1 MPNTTFLPCRVSGKN
16 LNIMVKANMAA
27 GVSNV
32 MYALSCVG
40 PGQSIRAVAAA
51 MRAGDRA
58 MFEIPL
64 STQSWFHGDG
74 KFNVRYAR
82 LAYDHWHLLGVTC
95 NPAFIL
101 NCTDE
106 TLWRLLRSDK
116 YTTPLLKCWTPA
128 IREALVE
135 VGGLKQVRDAHAC
148 DPWFCYATDETL
160 DAIVAAGVSS
170 GKLKME
176 DS

>member
-1 MPNTTFLPCRVSGKN
+1 MTTTFLPCRVTGKN
-16 LNIMVKANMAA
+16 LNIMVRANMAA

-32 MYALSCVG
+32 LYALSCVG

-58 MFEIPL
+58 GFEIPL
-64 STQSWFHGDG
+64 STQSGYHGDG
-74 KFNVRYAR
+74 KFFVRYAR

-106 TLWRLLRSDK
+106 TLWQLLRSDK
-116 YTTPLLKCWTPA
+116 YTTPLLKSWTPA

-135 VGGLKQVRDAHAC
+135 VGGLRQVRDAHAC
-148 DPWFCYATDETL
+148 DPWFCYATDKTL
-160 DAIVAAGVSS
+160 DAIVAAGVAS

-176 DS
+176 EI

>member
-1 MPNTTFLPCRVSGKN
+1 MTKTTFLPCRVTGKN
-16 LNIMVKANMAA
+16 LQIVVKANMAA
-27 GVSNV
+27 GVGSSL
-32 MYALSCVG
+32 YALSCVG

-58 MFEIPL
+58 TFEIPL
-64 STQSWFHGDG
+64 STQSWYHGDG
-74 KFNVRYAR
+74 KFVVRYAK
-82 LAYDHWHLLGVTC
+82 LAYDHWHLLGVTV
-95 NPAFIL
+95 NPNFIL

-116 YTTPLLKCWTPA
+116 YTTPLLKSWTPA

-135 VGGLKQVRDAHAC
+135 VGGLKKVRDAHGC
-148 DPWFCYATDETL
+148 DPWFCYAGDAEL
-160 DAIVAAGVSS
+160 DVVVAEGVRT

-176 DS
+176 DL

>member
-1 MPNTTFLPCRVSGKN
+1 MTTTFLPCQVHGKN
-16 LNIMVKANMAA
+16 LKIMVKANMAA

-32 MYALSCVG
+32 LYALSCVG

-58 MFEIPL
+58 TFEIPL
-64 STQSWFHGDG
+64 STNSWYHGDG
-74 KFNVRYAR
+74 KFFVRYAR

-116 YTTPLLKCWTPA
+116 FTTPLLKAWTPA
-128 IREALVE
+128 IRQALVE
-135 VGGLKQVRDAHAC
+135 VGGLRQLRDAHAC

-160 DAIVAAGVSS
+160 DAIVAAGVAS